1 MGGLTFCT
9 LLLICTDRPTL
20 SSLTL
25 IEWQSQEG
33 KKQLRI
39 KQSISNK
46 WKEVGTLLEI
56 DRALLDGWEKQYL
69 HDSLECCSVVLNY
82 WLNNPCKSY
91 PCTWDG
97 VCRLLDN
104 VQFGQVAEELR
115 SAKCV
120 L

>member
-1 MGGLTFCT
+1 MHYKLTTTYF
-9 LLLICTDRPTL
+9 INTDCPTL

-33 KKQLRI
+33 KKRLRI
-39 KQSISNK
+39 KQSISSK
-46 WKEVGTLLEI
+46 WKEVGILLEI
-56 DRALLDGWEKQYL
+56 DKSLLDSWEKQYF
-69 HDSLECCSVVLNY
+69 HDSLECCNAVFSY

-104 VQFGQVAEELR
+104 SQFGEVAAQVR
-115 SAKCV
+115 RAK
-120 L
+120 LI